1 MLREVSNQDEQF
13 EEEGQEGEYVEDDR
27 QYDVEEDGDQEYGQ
41 QQEEQFE

>member
-1 MLREVSNQDEQF
+1 VLREVSNQDEQF